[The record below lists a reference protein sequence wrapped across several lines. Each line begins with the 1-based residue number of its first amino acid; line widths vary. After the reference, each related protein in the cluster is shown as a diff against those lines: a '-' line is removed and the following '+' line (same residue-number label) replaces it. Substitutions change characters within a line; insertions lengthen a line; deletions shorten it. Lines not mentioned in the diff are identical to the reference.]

1 MQNEITQNE
10 ITSIRNAFI
19 NQANKCSTQLLK
31 EIKEK
36 IRKNSR

>member
-1 MQNEITQNE
+1 MQKEIAYNEIK
-10 ITSIRNAFI
+10 SIRNAFI